1 MMRRIRGGLVVAGLL
16 AAMLP
21 LSAAVT
27 ATAAPSTM
35 TPQDFRS
42 EVVSRT
48 NTERAKVGC
57 PALNRNGSL
66 DNAAQGHAA
75 DMANRNYFSHNSLDG
90 RTPWDRMAQAG
101 YPTNTGRAENI
112 AAGQATPASVVST
125 WMNSAPHRA
134 NMLNCSY
141 RSIGV
146 GYGYNVNSTYDHYW
160 VQNFGTV

>member
-1 MMRRIRGGLVVAGLL
+1 MLTRVLGGLAFAGLL
-16 AAMLP
+16 TALTTSPAA
-21 LSAAVT
+21 A
-27 ATAAPSTM
+27 TM

-48 NTERAKVGC
+48 NAERAKAGC
-57 PALNRNGSL
+57 PALNRHSAL

-90 RTPWDRMAQAG
+90 RTPWDRIRQAG

-112 AAGQATPASVVST
+112 AAGQTTPAAVVSS
-125 WMNSAPHRA
+125 WMNSAGHRA

-146 GYGYNVNSTYDHYW
+146 GYGYNSSSTYDHYW